1 MKKIYALLITII
13 ILFAACQ
20 PTPEELVVQ
29 NKDKDELMEAIHAEE
44 ETPLAENAIADDTQI
59 KETQDVSIEHWTHN
73 VNSGEGTVEINID
86 ADIIIPAYE
95 QLPVVSLGQKTF
107 SDSEM
112 ANIVTALVGDREVYE
127 YVSGTTRADIDE
139 QIIKTKM
146 EMTDL
151 NSDMASSAGVE
162 TLEELAE
169 IGNQEL
175 ERLEALLPSAPE
187 SIERNVVDKNNLSQL
202 GNEYI
207 CLQTDFDKGA
217 PADLIIVNNTD
228 IESSISVILN
238 NTGNMDDHIDNMFF
252 SSESEGSSTLKISKQ
267 EVESI
272 AYELLNKL
280 PAESMDI
287 SNVEY
292 GFLSKGYGAKKLCYM
307 VSVSRCVNGVYT
319 PNILSNDSS
328 MESET
333 SARPVKPEYMN
344 IYIDDSG
351 IIGFFWS
358 SPMET
363 QEIINENV
371 QTLDFEEIKKYF
383 VQQFLNKYSYE
394 ISDSIEYV
402 RYDITEITLNL
413 ARIKMPDN
421 PDKYML
427 VPVWDFF
434 GERCVKYSDSSLL
447 ERDKE
452 SLRLFEEDGGIQVGQ
467 IVTIN
472 DNDERV
478 ERFEGTSYMTINA
491 LNGAS
496 INRNLGY

>member
-1 MKKIYALLITII
+1 MKKIYALLIII
-13 ILFAACQ
+13 MILMSACQ

-29 NKDKDELMEAIHAEE
+29 NKDKEELMEAIQAVE
-44 ETPLAENAIADDTQI
+44 ETPLVENSTADDTQI
-59 KETQDVSIEHWTHN
+59 QETQDVSIEHWTQT

-86 ADIIIPAYE
+86 ADIIIPTYE
-95 QLPVVSLGQKTF
+95 QLPVVSLVQKTF
-107 SDSEM
+107 SDSEL

-127 YVSGTTRADIDE
+127 YVYGMTRADIDE

-151 NSDMASSAGVE
+151 DSDMASSAGAE

-175 ERLEALLPSAPE
+175 ERLQSLLASAPE

-202 GNEYI
+202 ENEYI

-252 SSESEGSSTLKISKQ
+252 ISESEGSSTLKISKQ

-292 GFLSKGYGAKKLCYM
+292 GFLYKGYGAKRTCYR

-319 PNILSNDSS
+319 PNIKSNDTS

-333 SARPVKPEYMN
+333 AAKPVKPEYMN

-351 IIGFFWS
+351 IIGFIWS

-371 QTLDFEEIKKYF
+371 QTLDFEEIKEYF

-394 ISDSIEYV
+394 LDNSVEYV

-413 ARIKMPDN
+413 ARIKMPDD

-434 GERCVKYSDSSLL
+434 GERCVKYTAERL
-447 ERDKE
+447 ERQKE
-452 SLRLFEEDGGIQVGQ
+452 TIKLIEENGVIQVSKITTLG
-467 IVTIN
+467 
-472 DNDERV
+472 DNDEII
-478 ERFEGTSYMTINA
+478 ERFVGTSYMTINA

>member
-1 MKKIYALLITII
+1 MKKIHALLIMIMIFMT
-13 ILFAACQ
+13 ACQ

-29 NKDKDELMEAIHAEE
+29 NKNKEELMEAIQAEE
-44 ETPLAENAIADDTQI
+44 ETSPTENSKTDDTQI
-59 KETQDVSIEHWTHN
+59 QETQDVSIEHWTQT

-86 ADIIIPAYE
+86 ADITIPAYE
-95 QLPVVSLGQKTF
+95 QLPVVSLVQKTF
-107 SDSEM
+107 SDSEL
-112 ANIVTALVGDREVYE
+112 ASIVTAFVGDREVYE
-127 YVSGTTRADIDE
+127 FVSGTTKAGIDE

-151 NSDMASSAGVE
+151 DSDMASSAGVE

-187 SIERNVVDKNNLSQL
+187 SIERNVADKNNLSQL
-202 GNEYI
+202 DDETI
-207 CLQTDFDKGA
+207 SLQVDFDKG
-217 PADLIIVNNTD
+217 DLAKLSIRNNL
-228 IESSISVILN
+228 ERSVLIKFN
-238 NTGNMDDHIDNMFF
+238 NTGNSSQNPTNMFF
-252 SSESEGSSTLKISKQ
+252 SSESDESSTLKISKQ

-292 GFLSKGYGAKKLCYM
+292 GFLSKGYGAKKFCYM

-351 IIGFFWS
+351 IIGFIWS

-371 QTLDFEEIKKYF
+371 QTLDFEEIKEYF

-394 ISDSIEYV
+394 INESVEYV

-421 PDKYML
+421 PEKFML

-434 GERCVKYSDSSLL
+434 GERCVKYSDSSFL

-467 IVTIN
+467 IVSIN
-472 DNDERV
+472 DNNERI
-478 ERFEGTSYMTINA
+478 ERFEGTSYITINA

>member
-1 MKKIYALLITII
+1 
-13 ILFAACQ
+13 
-20 PTPEELVVQ
+20 
-29 NKDKDELMEAIHAEE
+29 
-44 ETPLAENAIADDTQI
+44 
-59 KETQDVSIEHWTHN
+59 
-73 VNSGEGTVEINID
+73 
-86 ADIIIPAYE
+86 
-95 QLPVVSLGQKTF
+95 
-107 SDSEM
+107 
-112 ANIVTALVGDREVYE
+112 
-127 YVSGTTRADIDE
+127 
-139 QIIKTKM
+139 
-146 EMTDL
+146 
-151 NSDMASSAGVE
+151 
-162 TLEELAE
+162 
-169 IGNQEL
+169 
-175 ERLEALLPSAPE
+175 
-187 SIERNVVDKNNLSQL
+187 
-202 GNEYI
+202 
-207 CLQTDFDKGA
+207 
-217 PADLIIVNNTD
+217 
-228 IESSISVILN
+228 
-238 NTGNMDDHIDNMFF
+238 
-252 SSESEGSSTLKISKQ
+252 
-267 EVESI
+267 
-272 AYELLNKL
+272 
-280 PAESMDI
+280 
-287 SNVEY
+287 
-292 GFLSKGYGAKKLCYM
+292 
-307 VSVSRCVNGVYT
+307 VYT

>member
-95 QLPVVSLGQKTF
+95 QLPVVSLVQKTF

-151 NSDMASSAGVE
+151 DSDMASSAGVE
-162 TLEELAE
+162 TLEELTE

-187 SIERNVVDKNNLSQL
+187 SIERNVADKNNLSPL
-202 GNEYI
+202 EDGTI
-207 CLQTDFDKGA
+207 SLQADFDKG
-217 PADLIIVNNTD
+217 DLAKLSIRNNL
-228 IESSISVILN
+228 ERSVLIKFN
-238 NTGNMDDHIDNMFF
+238 NTGNSSQKPTNMFF
-252 SSESEGSSTLKISKQ
+252 SSESEGSSTLKISRQ

-287 SNVEY
+287 SNIEY
-292 GFLSKGYGAKKLCYM
+292 GFLSEGYGTKRVCYM
-307 VSVSRCVNGVYT
+307 VSVSRCVNGMYT

-328 MESET
+328 RESET
-333 SARPVKPEYMN
+333 SAKPVEPEYMN

-351 IIGFFWS
+351 IIGFIWS
-358 SPMET
+358 SPMEV

-371 QTLDFEEIKKYF
+371 QTLDFEEIKEYF

-413 ARIKMPDN
+413 ARIKMPDS
-421 PDKYML
+421 PKKFML

-434 GERCVKYSDSSLL
+434 GERCVKYTDSSLL

-467 IVTIN
+467 IVSIN

-478 ERFEGTSYMTINA
+478 ERFVGTSYMTING

>member
-1 MKKIYALLITII
+1 
-13 ILFAACQ
+13 
-20 PTPEELVVQ
+20 
-29 NKDKDELMEAIHAEE
+29 
-44 ETPLAENAIADDTQI
+44 
-59 KETQDVSIEHWTHN
+59 
-73 VNSGEGTVEINID
+73 
-86 ADIIIPAYE
+86 
-95 QLPVVSLGQKTF
+95 
-107 SDSEM
+107 
-112 ANIVTALVGDREVYE
+112 
-127 YVSGTTRADIDE
+127 
-139 QIIKTKM
+139 
-146 EMTDL
+146 
-151 NSDMASSAGVE
+151 
-162 TLEELAE
+162 
-169 IGNQEL
+169 
-175 ERLEALLPSAPE
+175 
-187 SIERNVVDKNNLSQL
+187 
-202 GNEYI
+202 
-207 CLQTDFDKGA
+207 
-217 PADLIIVNNTD
+217 
-228 IESSISVILN
+228 
-238 NTGNMDDHIDNMFF
+238 MDDHIDNMFF